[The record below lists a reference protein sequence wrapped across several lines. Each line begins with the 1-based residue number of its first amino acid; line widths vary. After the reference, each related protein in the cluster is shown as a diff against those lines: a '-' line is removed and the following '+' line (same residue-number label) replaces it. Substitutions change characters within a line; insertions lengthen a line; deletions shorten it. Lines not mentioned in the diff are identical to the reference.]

1 MTDAQIGK
9 VAYREI
15 GSRWVA
21 YYTLTHEGR
30 TTTIQLGSM
39 PIHLCEKFPV
49 RKDAFKVL
57 MRDIAWDIIEDITG
71 MRPTSHGETVAPE
84 SERGKIPKGLQ

>member
-1 MTDAQIGK
+1 MADMEIGK

-21 YYTLTHEGR
+21 YYTLTHNGQ

-39 PIHLCEKFPV
+39 PIKLCVTFPT
-49 RKDAFKVL
+49 RREEFKIL
-57 MRDIAWDIIEDITG
+57 MRNIAWDIIEDITG
-71 MRPTSHGETVAPE
+71 MRPTTHGETVAPE
-84 SERGKIPKGLQ
+84 SERGRPPKGLL

>member
-1 MTDAQIGK
+1 MADMEIGK

-21 YYTLTHEGR
+21 YYTLTHDGK
-30 TTTIQLGSM
+30 TTTIQLGSIQLRICRQL
-39 PIHLCEKFPV
+39 PK
-49 RKDAFKVL
+49 RKEEFKIL

-84 SERGKIPKGLQ
+84 SERGRPPKGLL